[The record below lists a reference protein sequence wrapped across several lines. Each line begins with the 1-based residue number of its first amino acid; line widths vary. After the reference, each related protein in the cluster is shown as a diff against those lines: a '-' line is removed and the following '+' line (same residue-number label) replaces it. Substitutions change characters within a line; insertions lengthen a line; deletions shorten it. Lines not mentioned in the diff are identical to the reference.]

1 MKSEFKS
8 LKEFE
13 MFISWVRF
21 HRLVCLVD
29 IDLKKK
35 KKKMN

>member
-1 MKSEFKS
+1 MKSEFTS

-13 MFISWVRF
+13 MFLSWVRF
-21 HRLVCLVD
+21 HRLICLMD